1 MSSFFKTLFK
11 VFKRLL
17 LPALP
22 AVAIVLSGGCSSNC
36 ADNTIDVGEQSEI
49 IILGEGRINSD
60 MELYPG
66 DSVKVTYVIEI
77 SDYDGTARFT
87 AALVS
92 DASDFSAECFT
103 VSWLI
108 AGEGRDT
115 VSVADNGESIVVTV
129 IMNDSS
135 AGEGRFYSSPP
146 LLIGASCLADGIKVH
161 NYWLKGLSNDE
172 TLNFIGGVS
181 QTCFSFIFFKF
192 AVPVCSFLSI
202 CP

>member
-22 AVAIVLSGGCSSNC
+22 AVAIVSSGGCSSNC

-60 MELYPG
+60 IELYPG

-77 SDYDGTARFT
+77 SDYDGIARFT

-108 AGEGRDT
+108 AGEDRDT

-146 LLIGASCLADGIKVH
+146 SFSSLVLVASLT
-161 NYWLKGLSNDE
+161 E
-172 TLNFIGGVS
+172 
-181 QTCFSFIFFKF
+181 
-192 AVPVCSFLSI
+192 
-202 CP
+202 

>member
-60 MELYPG
+60 IELYPG

-77 SDYDGTARFT
+77 SDYDGIARFT

-92 DASDFSAECFT
+92 DASDFSAECF
-103 VSWLI
+103 
-108 AGEGRDT
+108 T

-146 LLIGASCLADGIKVH
+146 SFSSLVLVASLT
-161 NYWLKGLSNDE
+161 E
-172 TLNFIGGVS
+172 
-181 QTCFSFIFFKF
+181 
-192 AVPVCSFLSI
+192 
-202 CP
+202 

>member
-49 IILGEGRINSD
+49 IILG
-60 MELYPG
+60 

-87 AALVS
+87 AAPVS

-108 AGEGRDT
+108 AGEDRDT

-146 LLIGASCLADGIKVH
+146 SFSLLVLVASLT
-161 NYWLKGLSNDE
+161 E
-172 TLNFIGGVS
+172 
-181 QTCFSFIFFKF
+181 
-192 AVPVCSFLSI
+192 
-202 CP
+202 